1 MNIVLCVLRLLY
13 CCADIQSHPRGL
25 PYVLFL
31 LLSLSAYTTH
41 TLNIAVSSVH
51 VIICTQ
57 SDRKYTQ
64 LWDIMFHTS
73 TFELYA
79 CKNSSPGEARY
90 YSLFF
95 LACPPFAIVV
105 ALPFSR
111 FCRLARLSVCLCFFS
126 KQNNA
131 CVPGSSRTR
140 FL

>member
-25 PYVLFL
+25 PYVSFL

-64 LWDIMFHTS
+64 LWDIMYHTYQYLLNCIPGTHIYVSS
-73 TFELYA
+73 T
-79 CKNSSPGEARY
+79 PGEALH
-90 YSLFF
+90 SLFF
-95 LACPPFAIVV
+95 LVSPPFASFVG
-105 ALPFSR
+105 LPLARSYK
-111 FCRLARLSVCLCFFS
+111 LARLSV
-126 KQNNA
+126 
-131 CVPGSSRTR
+131 
-140 FL
+140 FLF